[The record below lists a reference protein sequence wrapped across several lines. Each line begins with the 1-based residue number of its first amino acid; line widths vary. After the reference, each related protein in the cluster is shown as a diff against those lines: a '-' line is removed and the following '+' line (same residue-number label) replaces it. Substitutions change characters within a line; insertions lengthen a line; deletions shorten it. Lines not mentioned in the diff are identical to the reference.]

1 MEMFKNMAVGLIAMG
16 VIIGGTQLFLMVGTA
31 IGGDKEAAATALIVV
46 SALFMSYYFGSLTR
60 SVFFSK
66 KS

>member
-46 SALFMSYYFGSLTR
+46 SALFMSYYFGGLTR